1 LVNVLVIGSGGR
13 EHALSWKLSQ
23 SSKVETVYTAPGNG
37 GTKNNVPLDV
47 TDLDGLSEFAQKNN
61 CFTVVGPEDPLA
73 AGIVDKFNELNLK
86 VFGPSQAAAQLESS
100 KIWAKNFMKRNNI
113 PTARFEIFDDPQ
125 KAEEYVKSI
134 DYNVV
139 VKADGLAAGKGV
151 IVCNSNDEAISAIHT
166 ILVKKTFGDAGNKI
180 IIEERI
186 DGIEASYIALSD
198 GDVALPMAS
207 SQDHKRIFD
216 DDEGPNTG
224 GMGAYSPTP
233 IVTTD
238 LAKKIQE
245 EVIEKTIH
253 AMKNEGI
260 SFKGFLYAGIMIKD
274 GKPYVLEYNV
284 RMGDPE
290 CQPITMRMNFD
301 LYDYFVASVDGTLS
315 SMPSLSWKD
324 QFAVCVVLA
333 SNGYPGTYSTNDEIT
348 GFDSISNDTHVFHA
362 GTKKYDGKIF
372 SNGGRVLG
380 VTSLGDSLDSAISN
394 VYSATEKI
402 IWSNKYCRKDIG
414 KKGLSYFWVW
424 NILSSVIIQFMFMSC
439 SDFGIFLIICFS
451 NTSEIVIV
459 SFFAKN
465 LS

>member
-1 LVNVLVIGSGGR
+1 MIGSGGR

-23 SSKVETVYTAPGNG
+23 SSKVETVFTAPGNG
-37 GTKNNVPLDV
+37 GTQNNVSIDIS
-47 TDLDGLSEFAQKNN
+47 DLDGLADFAQKNN

-73 AGIVDKFNELNLK
+73 AGIVDKFNKLNLK
-86 VFGPSQAAAQLESS
+86 VFGPSQKAAQLESS
-100 KIWAKNFMKRNNI
+100 KIWAKDFMKRNDI
-113 PTARFEIFDDPQ
+113 PTARFKIFDDAQ
-125 KAEEYVKSI
+125 KAQEYVKSL

-151 IVCNSNDEAISAIHT
+151 IVCNGNDDAISAIQT
-166 ILVKKTFGDAGNKI
+166 ILVKKMFGDAGNRI

-198 GDVALPMAS
+198 GDVAIPMAS

-216 DDEGPNTG
+216 DDKGPNTG

-233 IVTTD
+233 IID
-238 LAKKIQE
+238 DELAKIIQE
-245 EVIEKTIH
+245 EIIEKTIN

-260 SFKGFLYAGIMIKD
+260 PFKGFLYAGIMLRE

-301 LYDYFVASVDGTLS
+301 LYDYFVACVEGKLS
-315 SMPSLSWKD
+315 SLPPTSWKS

-333 SNGYPGTYSTNDEIT
+333 SKGYPASYPKNDEIT
-348 GFDSISNDTHVFHA
+348 GFDSITNGAIVFHA
-362 GTKKYDGKIF
+362 GTKKHNDKIL

-380 VTSLGDSLDSAISN
+380 VTALGDTLDSAITN
-394 VYSATEKI
+394 TYNAAEQI
-402 IWSNKYCRKDIG
+402 AWSNKYLRKDIG
-414 KKGLSYFWVW
+414 QKGLSY
-424 NILSSVIIQFMFMSC
+424 I
-439 SDFGIFLIICFS
+439 
-451 NTSEIVIV
+451 
-459 SFFAKN
+459 
-465 LS
+465 